1 MTNTI
6 TEIKVPRDCYKYG
19 SGVEQSQNEGGDPYE
34 VIGISTNEVIQLQ
47 IKDAMAT
54 WAVYASNQI
63 MAKTNAI
70 KSLFIESIK
79 LLTRKQF
86 ILGTLFTIARK
97 KERLKLIQT
106 FNRQAFRIAS
116 VSDEPYYL
124 KEWHLTQVS
133 RELHWCIFVFLTKLD
148 IPEPDAD
155 RFAEIFVHLLEYD
168 NAYRFRFQDI
178 MTETTKD
185 ELKTPRK
192 AILRLI
198 GVYKD
203 RDLAQVSDKII
214 RLAKLLSYAMYIPK
228 VKHAFL
234 EVVEGMN
241 LENLQYQEADIYW
254 LCTANVYKVMGMTNE
269 ERKEYA
275 KNKGWTYPSGLQE
288 KML

>member
-1 MTNTI
+1 
-6 TEIKVPRDCYKYG
+6 
-19 SGVEQSQNEGGDPYE
+19 
-34 VIGISTNEVIQLQ
+34 
-47 IKDAMAT
+47 MAT

-63 MAKTNAI
+63 MAKNNAI

-97 KERLKLIQT
+97 NERLKLIQT
-106 FNRQAFRIAS
+106 FNQQAFRVAS
-116 VSDEPYYL
+116 VSDEPYFL

-148 IPEPDAD
+148 IPERDAD
-155 RFAEIFVHLLEYD
+155 KFAEIFVHLLEYD

-178 MTETTKD
+178 MSETTKD

-192 AILRLI
+192 AILRLV
-198 GVYKD
+198 GVLES
-203 RDLAQVSDKII
+203 RDNIVVTDKIA
-214 RLAKLLSYAMYIPK
+214 RVAKLLSYAMYIPK
-228 VKHAFL
+228 VKRAFL

-241 LENLQYQEADIYW
+241 LENLKYQEADIYW
-254 LCTANVYKVMGMTNE
+254 LCTPNSYKAMGLTNE

-275 KNKGWTYPSGLQE
+275 KKKGWTYPSGLQE